1 MFLLILKWSDYE
13 IGSLTHLQ
21 LGNLQ
26 LREVNNLLK
35 TTQSAKAHFP
45 LWLLQ
50 QRRVVL
56 KTMLLIAN
64 KLLTYTHHKNYFE
77 VFNIPLGSKYRIWE
91 KIWAKCGLPGHHEL
105 LALLPLQM

>member
-1 MFLLILKWSDYE
+1 
-13 IGSLTHLQ
+13 
-21 LGNLQ
+21 
-26 LREVNNLLK
+26 
-35 TTQSAKAHFP
+35 
-45 LWLLQ
+45 
-50 QRRVVL
+50 
-56 KTMLLIAN
+56 MLLIAN